1 MENEIKEIIASHLGL
16 EAEGINDK
24 DNFMDDLGADSLD
37 TVELV
42 LQFEEHFGIEIP
54 DEQTEHL
61 TTVGSVIAYIKSNV

>member
-42 LQFEEHFGIEIP
+42 LQFDIEIP
-54 DEQTEHL
+54 DEQAEHL